1 MDVRWVR
8 KERSQGQLPGV
19 ASGTQ
24 WWMAAAWVR
33 KEEELVWRW
42 HWDSKVLFGTCDIQ
56 SVVGF
61 LLAAVIYTV
70 GCVCLKFKRERG
82 QETETGDSWRRE
94 EL

>member
-1 MDVRWVR
+1 MGE
-8 KERSQGQLPGV
+8 EREESRTAPRRGFRDPVVDGSCLGR
-19 ASGTQ
+19 T
-24 WWMAAAWVR
+24 
-33 KEEELVWRW
+33 EEELVWRW